1 MNINEPGRTDKTP
14 IARQSFRED
23 GLLDEEWTDFCL
35 ILDDHQSDW
44 SSRFERISKRMDRI
58 DYNRFPAHL
67 KCPVVQCYR
76 RTVIGARHTPTQ
88 PGFEAVLAHWRLQCV
103 TPIHGHPPVLMY
115 RALSGLYRMTM
126 YRLKNGIPE
135 PVEDRMV
142 RAGDWFYHVGD
153 SDGYDH
159 FIHTIECIEEG
170 WTLNLYSDDAQK
182 GVKYSA

>member
-1 MNINEPGRTDKTP
+1 MNINEPDRTDKSP

-23 GLLDEEWTDFCL
+23 GLLNEEWAEFCL

-44 SSRFERISKRMDRI
+44 GSRFERISKRMDRI
-58 DYNRFPAHL
+58 DYNRFPEHL

-88 PGFEAVLAHWRLQCV
+88 PGFEAVLAHWRLQCI

-115 RALSGLYRMTM
+115 RVLSGLYRLTM
-126 YRLKNGIPE
+126 YRLNNGIPE
-135 PVEDRMV
+135 PVKDRMV
-142 RAGDWFYHVGD
+142 RGGDWFYHVGD
-153 SDGYDH
+153 RGGNDH
-159 FIHTIECIEEG
+159 CIHTVECIEEG

-182 GVKYSA
+182 GIKYTA

>member
-1 MNINEPGRTDKTP
+1 MTISGASEGAKAPVARTSVR
-14 IARQSFRED
+14 AE
-23 GLLDEEWTDFCL
+23 GLLVDEWRDFCA
-35 ILDDHQSDW
+35 ILDREGMSFEA
-44 SSRFERISKRMDRI
+44 RFALIAERMDQI
-58 DYNRFPAHL
+58 DLEAFPEHL

-76 RTVIGARHTPTQ
+76 RTVIGARHTDTE

-126 YRLKNGIPE
+126 YRLENGV
-135 PVEDRMV
+135 PVPFEDRMI
-142 RAGDWFYHVGD
+142 RAGDWFHYEGEGG
-153 SDGYDH
+153 GYDH

-182 GVKYSA
+182 GIKYTA